1 MSMGKKLSGK
11 KIVPFLLRL
20 TFDMMVCFIF
30 ADYRR
35 IINALLSF
43 LYSAKLVF
51 NFQLHKQLYSGAYNF
66 THHNMINCGF
76 VIVLGKALI

>member
-1 MSMGKKLSGK
+1 MGKKLSGK

-20 TFDMMVCFIF
+20 TFDIMACFIF

-43 LYSAKLVF
+43 LDNAKLVF
-51 NFQLHKQLYSGAYNF
+51 YFQLHK
-66 THHNMINCGF
+66 
-76 VIVLGKALI
+76 

>member
-1 MSMGKKLSGK
+1 MGKKLSGK

-20 TFDMMVCFIF
+20 TFDMMACFIF

-43 LYSAKLVF
+43 SYSAKLV
-51 NFQLHKQLYSGAYNF
+51 LYSQLY
-66 THHNMINCGF
+66 
-76 VIVLGKALI
+76 K

>member
-1 MSMGKKLSGK
+1 VSMGKKLSGK

-20 TFDMMVCFIF
+20 TFDIMACFIF

-35 IINALLSF
+35 TINALLSF
-43 LYSAKLVF
+43 LDSAKLVLY
-51 NFQLHKQLYSGAYNF
+51 FQLYKQLCRDVYNF

-76 VIVLGKALI
+76 MIVLGKALI